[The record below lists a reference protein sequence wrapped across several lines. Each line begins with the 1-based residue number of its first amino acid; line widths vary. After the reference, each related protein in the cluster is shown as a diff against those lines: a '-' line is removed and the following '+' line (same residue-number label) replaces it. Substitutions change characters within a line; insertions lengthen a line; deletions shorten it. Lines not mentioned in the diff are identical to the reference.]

1 MSGEITRYVVTV
13 SFHEE
18 TLTELNEL
26 NNHLTR
32 AGFTLTQTD
41 DEGKVHELGTNTF
54 ALISPLSEEEVKAL
68 TSGLA
73 ESAIGQTPE
82 IKIVTFEHWL
92 KENAAS

>member
-1 MSGEITRYVVTV
+1 MSEAITRYVVTV

-68 TSGLA
+68 TLGLA
-73 ESAIGQTPE
+73 EAAIGRSPE
-82 IKIVTFEHWL
+82 IHVVTFEHWL
-92 KENAAS
+92 KENAAT